1 MITADGGAG
10 SPAPVGRHVTTPAE
24 PTATTVTVV
33 RTAAC
38 HYCADASV
46 ALDEFGRRYPLR
58 VDEVDADTPQGMLLL
73 SRHRPSMFPLVLV
86 DGRFF
91 SAGRL
96 PRGKLR
102 NLLDARQ
109 PAGTR

>member
-1 MITADGGAG
+1 M
-10 SPAPVGRHVTTPAE
+10 PAPAE
-24 PTATTVTVV
+24 PAATTVIVV

-38 HYCADASV
+38 HYCADARA
-46 ALDEFGRRYPLR
+46 ALEEIGRRYPLR
-58 VDEVDADTPQGMLLL
+58 VDEVDADSPEGLALLV
-73 SRHRPSMFPLVLV
+73 RHRPSMFPLVLV

-91 SAGRL
+91 SVGRL